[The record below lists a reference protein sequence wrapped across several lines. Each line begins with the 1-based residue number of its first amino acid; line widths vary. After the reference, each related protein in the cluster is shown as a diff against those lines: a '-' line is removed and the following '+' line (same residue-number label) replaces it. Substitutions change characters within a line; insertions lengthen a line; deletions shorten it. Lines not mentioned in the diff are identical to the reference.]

1 MWWLY
6 VLLGI
11 LIVLPIVFFSN
22 SSNTKKRMDKD
33 LEKKTLMTKEI
44 TYLHQGQDRFK
55 LEDN

>member
-22 SSNTKKRMDKD
+22 GSNTKKRMDKD
-33 LEKKTLMTKEI
+33 LEKNPYDQRNNLPPP
-44 TYLHQGQDRFK
+44 GAGPF
-55 LEDN
+55 